1 VLEKI
6 NYENIIKDFIEEHY
20 KNDVEVK
27 IMRPG
32 DEFVQFLIYKS
43 KCYLRYYDI
52 IYIIIVE

>member
-6 NYENIIKDFIEEHY
+6 NYENIIKKNIEEHY

-43 KCYLRYYDI
+43 KC
-52 IYIIIVE
+52 